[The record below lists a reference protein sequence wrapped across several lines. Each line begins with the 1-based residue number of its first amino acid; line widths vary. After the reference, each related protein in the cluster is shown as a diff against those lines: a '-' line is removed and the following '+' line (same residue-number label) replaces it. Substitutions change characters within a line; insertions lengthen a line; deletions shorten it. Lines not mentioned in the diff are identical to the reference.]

1 MTALA
6 TAAVALAT
14 AATAL
19 ETAVI
24 AVATAATAPEPAAG
38 ALATA
43 VTAFA
48 AAATAPRDCE
58 GCSRD
63 GSDCSVTVRATER
76 QARPADNTGRRHE
89 FCGVSALRTCPEK
102 ADGGGCFRS
111 HHRANVVAG
120 LEQGVT
126 VRDCGA
132 KAAANSHDQ
141 AAGRQAKVANPA
153 AVERRTG
160 PNFVLHHECALELRR
175 VLA

>member
-19 ETAVI
+19 ATAVI
-24 AVATAATAPEPAAG
+24 AVATAATAPEPAAVALATAVTAQATAATALATAVP

-48 AAATAPRDCE
+48 TAVTAFATAATAPRDCE
-58 GCSRD
+58 GRSRD
-63 GSDCSVTVRATER
+63 GSDCSVIRARER
-76 QARPADNTGRRHE
+76 QPRPASNAGCRHE

-132 KAAANSHDQ
+132 KAAA
-141 AAGRQAKVANPA
+141 
-153 AVERRTG
+153 
-160 PNFVLHHECALELRR
+160 
-175 VLA
+175 